1 MSHLQSYLQ
10 ELQESLQ
17 EFKISGNHKQNVERA
32 DIFLGFKDE
41 QDDAPGLIINY
52 TYPDHVSLSSRIYSL
67 DPSII
72 DKYIP
77 TENDFINYSFYLEDL
92 SLDTCFAFVL
102 LFLRSKKLPL
112 DQLPTKWLNYIN
124 HWEQEETRSTGL
136 PFHSW
141 GCLHNALG
149 HAYIS
154 YQQVG
159 QEIVTNDT
167 KFKKG
172 FIQCLRF
179 IISVLLADELD
190 PSNLTEVDCEAYQKA
205 MTFLRFEEQKYLQL
219 LKHSI
224 TVQLELPVK
233 DSDLK
238 VLVDALITTEKVD
251 FKGVLKHFAR
261 TDTQNSWTQ
270 NGFGLLAVYKPES
283 GRNISD
289 FMISVDPHLNV
300 HLKDLQMKLEQLEQ
314 EARQKYRI
322 DIEDA
327 VPAWQDEIGNS
338 TLISS
343 PKDPPTF
350 LTWKQVVHTIWELY
364 CPARSIKVRG
374 YRHDDTFGHLCTM
387 DQCLPLF
394 TDPNIRKHL
403 TIAKWDAQYN
413 YSTIVFSPT
422 MKKFIAAC
430 AANPFDFPK
439 LEDLPNESDF
449 DMIELSGGVA
459 VIHKQGIMLL
469 DDWNIELDD
478 WVIEVMDFSRYVDE
492 YQSLLQQFIN
502 TRKIINRITKQIDSL
517 YQDFSSGNS
526 PSRKELDKLNLQT
539 TKQKIEIRKAILE
552 SITTNPDPNLKTFR
566 EKVEQHWGMVS
577 ELEKLYETVVETEKI
592 LNNFAEAR
600 TNSLI
605 QFITLYGFPMVLFAG
620 FFEFVFGDFAQ
631 TFPGGIFLGVHFGGL
646 ALFLLLSLIGVW
658 ILDRIVK
665 RRPPF
670 QTKSKKKKSTSRPTL
685 NKKQDINNRSLPF

>member
-1 MSHLQSYLQ
+1 
-10 ELQESLQ
+10 
-17 EFKISGNHKQNVERA
+17 
-32 DIFLGFKDE
+32 
-41 QDDAPGLIINY
+41 
-52 TYPDHVSLSSRIYSL
+52 
-67 DPSII
+67 
-72 DKYIP
+72 
-77 TENDFINYSFYLEDL
+77 
-92 SLDTCFAFVL
+92 
-102 LFLRSKKLPL
+102 
-112 DQLPTKWLNYIN
+112 
-124 HWEQEETRSTGL
+124 
-136 PFHSW
+136 
-141 GCLHNALG
+141 
-149 HAYIS
+149 
-154 YQQVG
+154 
-159 QEIVTNDT
+159 
-167 KFKKG
+167 
-172 FIQCLRF
+172 
-179 IISVLLADELD
+179 
-190 PSNLTEVDCEAYQKA
+190 
-205 MTFLRFEEQKYLQL
+205 
-219 LKHSI
+219 
-224 TVQLELPVK
+224 
-233 DSDLK
+233 
-238 VLVDALITTEKVD
+238 
-251 FKGVLKHFAR
+251 
-261 TDTQNSWTQ
+261 
-270 NGFGLLAVYKPES
+270 
-283 GRNISD
+283 
-289 FMISVDPHLNV
+289 
-300 HLKDLQMKLEQLEQ
+300 
-314 EARQKYRI
+314 
-322 DIEDA
+322 
-327 VPAWQDEIGNS
+327 
-338 TLISS
+338 
-343 PKDPPTF
+343 
-350 LTWKQVVHTIWELY
+350 
-364 CPARSIKVRG
+364 
-374 YRHDDTFGHLCTM
+374 
-387 DQCLPLF
+387 
-394 TDPNIRKHL
+394 
-403 TIAKWDAQYN
+403 
-413 YSTIVFSPT
+413 